1 MTARLTELQ
10 PGTPDRAPSG
20 PAHGTTLTPAPAA
33 AAGPATTG
41 TRLHRAMDDLDEL
54 VRLEI
59 PARPVFVGVARS
71 VVVAV
76 ASGVE
81 GLDADRLEDLRLAVS
96 EACTNAIEAHQADRI
111 DQRVVVRC
119 RVSGT
124 SLEVSIQDSGP
135 GFEPQEVSPL
145 PRLGEPG
152 AEQLRAERGWG
163 LQLIRALVDEVTFE
177 RSEPGTSVR
186 LRLDLNVVV

>member
-1 MTARLTELQ
+1 MEE
-10 PGTPDRAPSG
+10 
-20 PAHGTTLTPAPAA
+20 
-33 AAGPATTG
+33 
-41 TRLHRAMDDLDEL
+41 LDEL

-76 ASGVE
+76 AGSVE
-81 GLDADRLEDLRLAVS
+81 GLDADRVEDLRLAVS

-119 RVSGT
+119 LASGS
-124 SLEVSIQDSGP
+124 SLEVTIEDSGA
-135 GFEPQEVSPL
+135 GFQPESVSPL

-152 AEQLRAERGWG
+152 TEQLKAERGWG

-177 RSEPGTSVR
+177 PAGPGTAVR

>member
-1 MTARLTELQ
+1 MTTRVPVSEPMSPARPPEL
-10 PGTPDRAPSG
+10 
-20 PAHGTTLTPAPAA
+20 AHGPTLTPAVTA
-33 AAGPATTG
+33 AAGLRAKG
-41 TRLHRAMDDLDEL
+41 TRLQQGMDDLDEL

-76 ASGVE
+76 AAGVD
-81 GLDADRLEDLRLAVS
+81 GLDADRVEDLRLAVS

-111 DQRVVVRC
+111 EQRVVVRC
-119 RVSGT
+119 LVSGAA
-124 SLEVSIQDSGP
+124 LEVSIEDSGA
-135 GFEPQEVSPL
+135 GFEPEALTPL

-152 AEQLRAERGWG
+152 TEQLQAERGWG

-177 RSEPGTSVR
+177 PAGPGTAVR
-186 LRLDLNVVV
+186 LKLDLNVVV